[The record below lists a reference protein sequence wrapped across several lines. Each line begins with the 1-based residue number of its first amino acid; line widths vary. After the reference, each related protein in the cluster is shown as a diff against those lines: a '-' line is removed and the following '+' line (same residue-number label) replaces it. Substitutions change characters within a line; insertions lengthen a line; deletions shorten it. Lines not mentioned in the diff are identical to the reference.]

1 MKAYLS
7 VVLCAL
13 VVLVGCTQE
22 VEQSQQQ
29 KTKQEKEQGYVNLS
43 AMPVTADYALPFCEK
58 KYCIDVEIFGF
69 KSQDEWFNQWV
80 AQQSAD
86 LIRQQLGL
94 KQKLSLQAAVD
105 AFVNASDDWQ
115 TEVDNANAIPWRLH
129 IQPRIAMQH
138 DAITLLQLQAEYRLG
153 ETVIPNRNYYFI
165 LDRKQQ
171 QQRRLYDVIIPQ
183 HRVAFMDF
191 IQSQYM
197 AWQQDLSEKDK
208 AKLPEKLYWA
218 NQDWFFD
225 TEGIAVYYRAVDYG
239 INNAPDLTIYLSAA
253 QAQKWVQPETLKQL
267 KLADFS

>member
-1 MKAYLS
+1 MKAIAA
-7 VVLCAL
+7 VICAL
-13 VVLVGCTQE
+13 AMLVGCAQDTAQNQE
-22 VEQSQQQ
+22 QR
-29 KTKQEKEQGYVNLS
+29 TKQEKEQGYVNLS
-43 AMPVTADYALPFCEK
+43 AMPVIADYALPFCEK
-58 KYCIDVEIFGF
+58 KYCIEVEIFGF
-69 KSQDEWFNQWV
+69 NSQDEWFNQWV

-105 AFVNASDDWQ
+105 AFVNASDDWHAQ
-115 TEVDNANAIPWRLH
+115 SENANAAPWRLH
-129 IQPRIAMQH
+129 IQPRIAMQR

-153 ETVIPNRNYYFI
+153 ETVLPNRDYYFV

-191 IQSQYM
+191 IQSQYV
-197 AWQQDLSEKDK
+197 AWQQGLSAQDK
-208 AKLPEKLYWA
+208 AQLPEKLYWA

-225 TEGIAVYYRAVDYG
+225 TEGIAVYYRALDYG
-239 INNAPDLTIYLSAA
+239 INNAPDLTIYLSAE
-253 QAQKWVQPETLKQL
+253 QAQQWVQPETLKQL